1 MEIQTQ
7 IFYTTTCSCLLSL
20 CGSYFNYKFV
30 DLFLYTSNILNF
42 NAFYQFDF
50 LFLAA
55 LIGLV
60 LQGQLLPAIDFMFRH
75 PDCFYDVAIL
85 SSVS

>member
-1 MEIQTQ
+1 MH
-7 IFYTTTCSCLLSL
+7 
-20 CGSYFNYKFV
+20 
-30 DLFLYTSNILNF
+30 
-42 NAFYQFDF
+42 FYQFDF

-55 LIGLV
+55 LIGLI

-85 SSVS
+85 SSVSKIEDFNLTSIYFY